1 MLQEIRIIG
10 NLGGEPDLR
19 KTNSGQSVCNFSVA
33 ANRKWNDN
41 QGQKQEEVTW
51 FRISV
56 WGSQGEACEKW
67 LGKGSRVYV
76 AGRLTPDKET
86 GGPRIWTDNNGVPNA
101 SYEVS
106 AFKVLFLDSKS
117 DTGYNPNQDIP
128 V

>member
-56 WGSQGEACEKW
+56 WGSQGEA
-67 LGKGSRVYV
+67 
-76 AGRLTPDKET
+76 
-86 GGPRIWTDNNGVPNA
+86 
-101 SYEVS
+101 
-106 AFKVLFLDSKS
+106 
-117 DTGYNPNQDIP
+117 
-128 V
+128 